1 MPPSQPLPYAPPS
14 QPLPYAPPSQPPSY
28 TLPGQPPPGMTL
40 NATFASFM
48 RLFGASADPASV
60 QPTNAIQRRFRENL
74 PQYAT
79 NPIAG
84 AIAGAVAA
92 VIACIV
98 LNFVFSL
105 ILSAVAGPA
114 LSSSGSAVNQI
125 LGSGL
130 LNLIA
135 LEHHAS
141 LTASSN
147 VLAVISVSGTITV
160 PVTLLLVFP
169 AVSLALGGYISASTD
184 YSNQLRYVLTRAA
197 AVGPV
202 YGVLLTLIVAAFGT
216 QKVGTSSD
224 ITNSVIVL
232 SASWPSLLLYSMLWG
247 TLFTLIGGAI
257 KIFGSRWRVGSLAY
271 LLGKPRGMVTA
282 SLTGALAALGT
293 GILISLP
300 LVAFGLGVVDVQQRF
315 PAELAAGQAGSSS
328 GLTIVLLL
336 LLALPAS
343 VILLALGSGA
353 SLGSSGATSGA
364 LFSQS
369 ASSGTG
375 DVSLFSLGAS
385 NHLAYLLLLIPIIAY
400 FVGGRVAVRVLNS
413 NEPGK
418 PLQAGALVGI
428 WSAVLML
435 VLGAISG
442 VSLDINVGAA
452 GTSSLG
458 DVTFGLNAGST
469 FLATLILGCAAG
481 ALGAVV
487 KPRRRARRNP
497 MFWLRLA
504 VMLSV
509 ALAVG
514 ALLLAGVVLTVA
526 PLPEFKTLT
535 TYVALV
541 CGALLAIP
549 TLCYA
554 IALIQLIGYLPPGSE
569 QLANSIAPG
578 PSVGGAPISAVMASA
593 SYQPMTPPP
602 DRTMPGR

>member
-1 MPPSQPLPYAPPS
+1 MPSQPSPYVPPSQPSAYSNTIPG
-14 QPLPYAPPSQPPSY
+14 QQPPS
-28 TLPGQPPPGMTL
+28 MAL
-40 NATFASFM
+40 NSTFASFM

-60 QPTNAIQRRFRENL
+60 QPSNAVQRRFRENL

-92 VIACIV
+92 VIACVV

-114 LSSSGSAVNQI
+114 VSSSSSASAVNQI

-141 LTASSN
+141 LTASAN
-147 VLAVISVSGTITV
+147 VLVVSVSGSITV
-160 PVTLLLVFP
+160 PVTMLLAFP

-202 YGVLLTLIVAAFGT
+202 YGVLITLIVVAFGT
-216 QKVGTSSD
+216 QKVGTSNDVS
-224 ITNSVIVL
+224 NSVIAL
-232 SASWPSLLLYSMLWG
+232 SASWPSLLLYGALWG
-247 TLFTLIGGAI
+247 TLFALIGGAI

-271 LLGKPRGMVTA
+271 LLSRPRGMVTA
-282 SLTGALAALGT
+282 SLAGALAALGT

-315 PAELAAGQAGSSS
+315 PAELAAGHPGTSS
-328 GLTIVLLL
+328 GLTILLLL

-343 VILLALGSGA
+343 VITLALGSGA

-375 DVSLFSLGAS
+375 TGDISLFSLGAS
-385 NHLAYLLLLIPIIAY
+385 NHLAYLLLLVPVIAY

-418 PLQAGALVGI
+418 PLQAGALVGV

-442 VSLDINVGAA
+442 VSLDVNAGVA
-452 GTSSLG
+452 GTSSLANA
-458 DVTFGLNAGST
+458 TFGLNAGST
-469 FLATLILGCAAG
+469 FLATLILGCVAGAAG
-481 ALGAVV
+481 AMVG
-487 KPRRRARRNP
+487 PRRRRRRNP
-497 MFWLRLA
+497 AFWLRLA
-504 VMLSV
+504 VLLSI
-509 ALAVG
+509 ALALG
-514 ALLLAGVVLTVA
+514 ALLLAAVVLTLV
-526 PLPEFKTLT
+526 PLPELNTLT
-535 TYVALV
+535 TYVALI
-541 CGALLAIP
+541 CGALLAVP

-578 PSVGGAPISAVMASA
+578 PSAGGAPVSAVMASV
-593 SYQPMTPPP
+593 SYQPLATPP
-602 DRTMPGR
+602 DRTMPGQ